1 MDDKVREALRIV
13 QNELKAPKDKVNSF
27 GKYNYRSCESILEN
41 VKPLLAKVGAALTIE
56 DEIVQVSD
64 RVYVRATATFY
75 AEGGEVRVTAYAR
88 EADTK
93 SGMDVAQVTGAA
105 SSYARKYALNGLF
118 AIDDTKDPDTEEYQG
133 QPAKPQPKP
142 TVAPQPKPTA
152 APQSA
157 SLNDAMKSVWNAVRE
172 AQTVAQLVDMFNELK
187 KRDKDLAELMR
198 ADFKKRQQELTTL

>member
-41 VKPLLAKVGAALTIE
+41 VKPLLEKVGAVLTIE
-56 DEIVQVSD
+56 DEIVQASD

-133 QPAKPQPKP
+133 QPAKPQPKV
-142 TVAPQPKPTA
+142 TPQPKPTA

-157 SLNDAMKSVWNAVRE
+157 LLNDAMRSVQNAVRE